1 MYAAGRSHP
10 FKRSSAD
17 FLRAVGRR
25 EIDAV
30 SDVEVLQEILHRYR
44 AVRRDADGFVV
55 FESFATTV
63 RLFHSVLPSR
73 TCGSP
78 VRCSH
83 ATIPCGRVMRIHA
96 AVMLRTGVRTI
107 VSYDRH
113 FDELSNIVRVTPRCS
128 GAERIQVMT
137 IPAPEAGQTRSGQ
150 VRDPLRHG
158 PPEVLPQQ
166 GPVDAALAGLDHL
179 VRLESGRSHRRR
191 AVPSGR
197 ARFGNGSPHV
207 APPCTADSGRSS
219 RWAGGCSRGRST
231 RRSPSTSTRRSTS
244 ATRRV

>member
-1 MYAAGRSHP
+1 MRVFVDANIPMYAAGRSHP

-63 RLFHSVLPSR
+63 RLFHSVLLEDLWESR
-73 TCGSP
+73 AMLARHDT
-78 VRCSH
+78 VRPRD
-83 ATIPCGRVMRIHA
+83 AIHA

-113 FDELSNIVRVTPRCS
+113 FDELSGIVRVTP
-128 GAERIQVMT
+128 
-137 IPAPEAGQTRSGQ
+137 
-150 VRDPLRHG
+150 
-158 PPEVLPQQ
+158 
-166 GPVDAALAGLDHL
+166 DAAAPS
-179 VRLESGRSHRRR
+179 EFRS
-191 AVPSGR
+191 
-197 ARFGNGSPHV
+197 
-207 APPCTADSGRSS
+207 
-219 RWAGGCSRGRST
+219 
-231 RRSPSTSTRRSTS
+231 
-244 ATRRV
+244 